1 MRIKKNMN
9 ILFLITL
16 VSFVGWFVSW
26 GYLTKDLPVELAF
39 LPLEWAN
46 WIWMIIPIYTIYY
59 SYKNRQVG
67 KAIRNIIAAV
77 ILILVLIPGLIPD
90 NDKVEYKNIYKYE
103 EMLNINFPKNG
114 ILINKTGLDID
125 DNKDDIR
132 IDLAYYKKSIN
143 ISKLENQ
150 IKKSKQWTKKENVG
164 KKLYKIL
171 PDIVRFDDEQYIL
184 VYNNDTKE
192 YNTPLEENK
201 IYDIYTAIYY
211 KKYRAI
217 YIYHYQYNNKEE

>member
-150 IKKSKQWTKKENVG
+150 IKNEDKNLHIKLRITIGHCHPCTRIHRYHRHRQHAAAGGYANV
-164 KKLYKIL
+164 
-171 PDIVRFDDEQYIL
+171 R
-184 VYNNDTKE
+184 T
-192 YNTPLEENK
+192 
-201 IYDIYTAIYY
+201 
-211 KKYRAI
+211 
-217 YIYHYQYNNKEE
+217 